1 MTLRGAL
8 LGAGNIALHG
18 HAPQWTRD
26 EGLARDIEIVAVADL
41 SPANREAARALFP
54 AARIHARAEDVL
66 DKEALDF
73 CDICTPPF
81 THRALIERAASR
93 GVHVL
98 CEKPLAPTVEDTE
111 QIARAVRA
119 GRVVFQPC
127 HQYRH
132 SPQWEAV
139 ARLLPR
145 LGRVYLVEY

>member
-1 MTLRGAL
+1 MALKLRGAL

-26 EGLARDIEIVAVADL
+26 EDLRREVEIVAVADL

-66 DKEALDF
+66 ESQALDF

-81 THRALIERAASR
+81 THRALVEQAASR

-119 GRVVFQPC
+119 GRVQ
-127 HQYRH
+127 
-132 SPQWEAV
+132 
-139 ARLLPR
+139 RLLAQDVDAPARR
-145 LGRVYLVEY
+145 L